1 MRQLSYS
8 VNQSA
13 AKVGQLADLGLAKDI
28 VTGYNPVAG
37 EEAKFRHFITK
48 VSGVNGVKRPPAAGD
63 VTDLKLA
70 KGVVVASEAIVS
82 DPSVADAQYPVKS
95 AVSILK
101 KGRIWVIAE
110 DAVTAGTSGVHVR
123 IAGTGNLGAFRGASV
138 VAETAQLPDAQGKW
152 LSSTTAPG
160 QLALLEI
167 NL

>member
-1 MRQLSYS
+1 MSQTAYS

-13 AKVGQLADLGLAKDI
+13 AQVGQLADLGLANDI
-28 VTGYNPVAG
+28 VTGYNPDSG
-37 EEAKFRHFITK
+37 EVAKFGHFMTK
-48 VSGVNGVKRPPAAGD
+48 GTGVNDVRRPTAAGD

-70 KGVVVASEAIVS
+70 RGVVVASQAIECDS
-82 DPSVADAQYPVKS
+82 SAADPQYPVKS

-110 DAVTAGTSGVHVR
+110 NVVTAGTSGVHVR

-138 VAETAQLPDAQGKW
+138 VGETAQLPDANAKW
-152 LSSTTAPG
+152 LTSTTGAG
-160 QLALLEI
+160 QLALLEV